1 MTAPPPY
8 PRVPHLIAERGS
20 RDDVVLGDSEVSN
33 ILAAEVV
40 VEEKVDGANVVVSK
54 GGSGQ
59 IDCALRSGLGAM
71 DRAGQLG
78 PLRAW
83 LAIHDEEVRAALDGW
98 PVLYGEWLLVA
109 HSIVY
114 DRLPAYLVVL
124 DLWRPVDGFAGVEQR
139 NETATEAG
147 LSAPPELWRG
157 VPGSLPTV
165 EALLG
170 SSTWGACP
178 MEGVVVRRLGVGEP
192 RLAKLV
198 RAEFDRIDD
207 QTWQAG
213 RPRNRLAEGK
223 LSWH

>member
-8 PRVPHLIAERGS
+8 PRVPHLIGDRGS
-20 RDDVVLGDSEVSN
+20 RDDLILGERDVGN
-33 ILAAEVV
+33 ILAREVV
-40 VEEKVDGANVVVSK
+40 IEEKVDGANVVIWK

-59 IDCALRSGLGAM
+59 IDCALRSGPGAM

-83 LAIHDEEVRAALDGW
+83 LASHDAEVRAALAQW
-98 PVLYGEWLLVA
+98 PVLYAEWLLVS
-109 HSIVY
+109 HSLVY
-114 DRLPAYLVVL
+114 DRLPAYLIVL
-124 DLWRPVDGFAGVEQR
+124 DLWRPVDGFAGVEER
-139 NETATEAG
+139 NETATAAG
-147 LSAPPELWRG
+147 LSIPPELWRG
-157 VPGSLPTV
+157 LPGSLPTV
-165 EALLG
+165 EALLA
-170 SSTWGACP
+170 SSTWCAGP
-178 MEGVVVRRLGVGEP
+178 MEGVVVRLLGMGEP

-207 QTWQAG
+207 RTWQAG